1 MGSGRTIVSSDLRA
15 HVPTFQTS
23 PLTPR
28 PAPRKRYTFS
38 EWLVNFLAA
47 DLEDY
52 EAELARANNGDDGGL
67 GGLDEW
73 NSAGGGGV
81 GDEYYG
87 DGWEDYADDDMLE
100 TLIILGLAATLAFLV
115 WFRQQRQMR
124 ERREREAQ
132 QAAAAGGGGQPQAE
146 PDRGLFP
153 APGDPEVLNW
163 AGGGVGH

>member
-1 MGSGRTIVSSDLRA
+1 MCFYISQL
-15 HVPTFQTS
+15 
-23 PLTPR
+23 LTDISL
-28 PAPRKRYTFS
+28 APRKRYTFS

-52 EAELARANNGDDGGL
+52 EAELARAANGDDGL

-73 NSAGGGGV
+73 NSAGGGV
-81 GDEYYG
+81 ADEYYG

-100 TLIILGLAATLAFLV
+100 TLIILGLATTLAFLV

-132 QAAAAGGGGQPQAE
+132 QQAAAGQVPQVE
-146 PDRGLFP
+146 PDRGVFP
-153 APGDPEVLNW
+153 PPGDPEVLNW
-163 AGGGVGH
+163 VAGGIGH